1 MHERYASFSRTKIWQ
16 MILKDKAQRVIQI
29 LGLAG
34 LVLGILTM
42 LKTPTVILP
51 PWFLVLLFLP
61 ILLGVSF
68 LLGLG
73 TRYLLKSNWTKL
85 TFTTLFVGLFCLV
98 FYVSEYR
105 PTHKIIVTD
114 SFSGKVK
121 LLLSK
126 GEEDKFELNE
136 YGIGYVS
143 ESTYRQGFKPSVEKN
158 GKDITDEV
166 IGSLSFGSMTNA
178 TVDGKVIGP
187 YSYLSF
193 IVPGQPTD
201 SLSTGLRELIDKNAI
216 DTTRLVKE

>member
-1 MHERYASFSRTKIWQ
+1 
-16 MILKDKAQRVIQI
+16 MILKDKAQRAIQI

-85 TFTTLFVGLFCLV
+85 TFTTLFVGLFCIA

-114 SFSGKVK
+114 SFSGQVR

-126 GEEDKFELNE
+126 DEKDKFELNE

-143 ESTYRQGFKPSVEKN
+143 ESTYRQGFKPRVEKN

-166 IGSLSFGSMTNA
+166 IRSLSFGSMTNA
-178 TVDGKVIGP
+178 TVDGKIIGP

-193 IVPGQPTD
+193 IVPGQSTNSLNTD
-201 SLSTGLRELIDKNAI
+201 LQELIDKNAI
-216 DTTRLVKE
+216 DTTRLIKK